1 MSLVK
6 RGDVWYYDFWFQQRR
21 YVRST
26 RQTVRSDAALVE
38 QDTKRH
44 LRRQCAGLEGPPP
57 ADAPRFQD
65 WAEVHYRER
74 CPHMTRPEFL
84 EDNLRV
90 ILRFWGARPKKTDHP
105 DDPYHDLRLHDPIR
119 EPVWI
124 ERFEAWMRGRG
135 SSPQTRNHY
144 RSVLRGLYRT
154 ALLPAYRAVSGVT
167 VNPFRDVPRETVVE
181 RMVTISL
188 EELRSWLRHASYHV
202 RLAVAIAALAPK
214 LRLANVLALTWN
226 EHLDQD
232 LRFITVHRHKTVTTL
247 RRPQVV
253 PISEQLR
260 LILKDARQRTTTYV
274 VEYRGRRVKTI
285 RGGLRS
291 AVERAGLP
299 FGRAVDGA
307 TFHTIRHTAA
317 SLLAELGEP
326 EAIRKEVMGHR
337 NIATTQRYTHLRP
350 VHEIPAHERLADAVP
365 IADLVTATRKRAAGR
380 GDGTSDGT
388 PIGQAQEIPDGI
400 GTTSSKNTRAP
411 ARPKA
416 TDDRRRE
423 AIP

>member
-1 MSLVK
+1 
-6 RGDVWYYDFWFQQRR
+6 
-21 YVRST
+21 
-26 RQTVRSDAALVE
+26 
-38 QDTKRH
+38 
-44 LRRQCAGLEGPPP
+44 
-57 ADAPRFQD
+57 
-65 WAEVHYRER
+65 
-74 CPHMTRPEFL
+74 MTRPEFL

-90 ILRFWGARPKKTDHP
+90 ILRFWGARPKKDAHP

-119 EPVWI
+119 DPKWI

-154 ALLPAYRAVSGVT
+154 ALLPAYRVESGVT
-167 VNPFRDVPRETVVE
+167 LNPFRDVPREAVME

-188 EELRSWLRHASYHV
+188 EDLRSWLANASYHV

-214 LRLANVLALTWN
+214 LRLANVLALTWK
-226 EHLDQD
+226 EHVDPD
-232 LRFITVHRHKTVTTL
+232 LRYITVHRHKTAATL
-247 RRPQVV
+247 KRPQVV
-253 PISEQLR
+253 PISDQLR
-260 LILKDARQRTTTYV
+260 LILKDARQRTDTYV
-274 VEYRGRRVKTI
+274 VEYRGRPVKTI

-307 TFHTIRHTAA
+307 TFHTLRHTAA

-365 IADLVTATRKRAAGR
+365 IADLVTATRKRASGKPAGKNA
-380 GDGTSDGT
+380 GTRDRPLAET
-388 PIGQAQEIPDGI
+388 QTLRPNQR
-400 GTTSSKNTRAP
+400 SS
-411 ARPKA
+411 A
-416 TDDRRRE
+416 TN
-423 AIP
+423 A